1 VGYIIEKYIIP
12 STIGEI
18 TICINSPN
26 FIHNFLGIVK
36 YFEFK
41 TPKKRNKNDRKRKK
55 ILTFPSK
62 KKDIKRKK
70 IKKTIPKD
78 LLFS

>member
-12 STIGEI
+12 SNTGEI

-26 FIHNFLGIVK
+26 FNHSFLGIVK
-36 YFEFK
+36 YFEFSS
-41 TPKKRNKNDRKRKK
+41 PKKRNKNEMKRKK